1 MGSEKRGKTGVKG
14 IRMIRIAAVG
24 AAFCLTGAMILQMT
38 IFTYRQRM
46 QTSAPRTAASE
57 EDAAEAEDAAE
68 TAKTTEAE
76 TAETA
81 ETTEAT
87 NSAESAEE
95 PALVSETAAS
105 GQAVSSGQAA
115 SSGAENSARQEKSSA
130 AMTAAA
136 ATSGTGSAASVSVL
150 TENFMAVAGAEHN
163 NNELSVY
170 ETGQVSFSGGDTVL
184 LTAER
189 KGENYVSGMVE
200 SAESYLYGEFSFTV
214 TVPEGAG
221 LFPSI
226 WMLST
231 AGTALPEI
239 DIFEHVGTEPDR
251 YSGVLHYFTDQKRR
265 AYFIYDFENG
275 MPRQYTVGLSWHQ
288 DLLIWTLNGA
298 EVFRTASHVPDEPMY
313 LIMCLAVGGNWPGDP
328 DENTVFPAVF
338 KVKIEHLEPETAAP
352 RQEG

>member
-1 MGSEKRGKTGVKG
+1 MKG

-46 QTSAPRTAASE
+46 QTSAPRAAASE
-57 EDAAEAEDAAE
+57 EETAEAEEAVEA
-68 TAKTTEAE
+68 AKTTEAE
-76 TAETA
+76 EAAETE
-81 ETTEAT
+81 ETTKTA
-87 NSAESAEE
+87 NSAVSAKE
-95 PALVSETAAS
+95 PALVSEPAAS
-105 GQAVSSGQAA
+105 GQTASSEEAD
-115 SSGAENSARQEKSSA
+115 SSGAENSASS
-130 AMTAAA
+130 

-150 TENFMAVAGAEHN
+150 TEHFTAVAGAEHN

-184 LTAER
+184 LTAKR
-189 KGENYVSGMVE
+189 KGSGYVSGMVT
-200 SAESYLYGEFSFTV
+200 SDESYLYGEFSFTV

-239 DIFEHVGTEPDR
+239 DIFEHVGTEPNR
-251 YSGVLHYFTDQKRR
+251 YSGVLHYMADKKRR

-275 MPRQYTVGLSWHQ
+275 MPQAYTVGLSWHQ
-288 DLLIWTLNGA
+288 NLLIWTLNGA
-298 EVFRTASHVPDEPMY
+298 EVFRTVSHVPDEPMY
-313 LIMCLAVGGNWPGDP
+313 LIMCLAVGGDWPGDP
-328 DENTVFPAVF
+328 DENTAFPAVF
-338 KVKIEHLEPETAAP
+338 QVKIERLEPETAMP
-352 RQEG
+352 RQGG